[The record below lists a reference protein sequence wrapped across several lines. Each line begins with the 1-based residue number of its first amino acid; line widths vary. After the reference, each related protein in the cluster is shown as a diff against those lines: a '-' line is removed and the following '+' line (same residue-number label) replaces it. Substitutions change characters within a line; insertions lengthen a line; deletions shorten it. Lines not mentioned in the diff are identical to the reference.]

1 MTGSA
6 EPLGIVTTRFV
17 LYTAGLLGAFAL
29 LPHAMIHGDVLVFK
43 EGGIVEWMQF
53 GLLAL
58 ACGWMLAN
66 SLRLPQFRALLCV
79 MALGI
84 VMAMVRELDSLL
96 DKLIPVLGWKL
107 PCGVIL
113 AVLLFVAWRNRRAL
127 VPQISAFITCRGF
140 AILWA
145 GFAVAV
151 PFAQLVGH
159 GNFLQIIMGD
169 DYVRDYKRVIEEL
182 GEVFGY
188 LLLVI
193 GSVESTLQMAVLQRN
208 AKPTTPRAV
217 IEGSS

>member
-1 MTGSA
+1 MPGSA
-6 EPLGIVTTRFV
+6 EPLGIVATRFV

-29 LPHAMIHGDVLVFK
+29 LPHAVIHGDVLVFK
-43 EGGIVEWMQF
+43 EGGIVEWIQF

-58 ACGWMLAN
+58 AGGWVLAS
-66 SLRLPQFRALLCV
+66 SLRLPQFRTLLCV

-84 VMAMVRELDSLL
+84 GMAMVRELDSLL

-107 PCGVIL
+107 PCGLIL
-113 AVLLFVAWRNRRAL
+113 AVLLFLAWRSRRAL
-127 VPQISAFITCRGF
+127 LPQIATFSTCRGF
-140 AILWA
+140 GMLWA

-193 GSVESTLQMAVLQRN
+193 GSIESTLQMAALQRN
-208 AKPTTPRAV
+208 ANTTTPGAAC
-217 IEGSS
+217 EGSC